1 MGDQSFDNNSQKE
14 SHENNPEHRPN
25 KLSENAGEEASSEKK
40 HLLDESFLL
49 NALLNNIPDSIYFKD
64 KKSHFIKV
72 SRYMQE
78 RFIDKTTESFIGKT
92 DFDIQDD
99 EHARQ
104 AFNDEQEIIKS
115 GQALIGLLEKETL
128 NQETRW
134 VSTSKMPL
142 LTNDGKVVGVFGISR
157 DITDLIRLK
166 EDLIVKNE
174 ALLTA
179 EEELRQNLEELQSIQ
194 EKLIEQQQKLIE
206 KNELIARQNVELAM
220 HKENLEAKV
229 AQRTKALRYAKEKAE
244 ESDRLKSAFL
254 ANLSHEIRTPM
265 NSIVGFAQIIMQDD
279 SVSDEL
285 KNYLRFINSN
295 ADSLL
300 QLINDIVDLSMLESD
315 QLAFR
320 FEVFELNAF
329 VHDVF
334 HWIEELKPDS
344 GVDFR
349 LNNQLNADNLKLVA
363 DKYRLMQVVHN
374 LLSNALKFTHKGSI
388 EFRIYRNFDKLC
400 FLIKDTGIG
409 IAPTDLSLIFD
420 RFRKSDSNSN
430 KLYRGA
436 GLGLTLSKKLATAM
450 GGDIEVHSVL
460 DLGSSFTLSLPL
472 ISPEDL

>member
-1 MGDQSFDNNSQKE
+1 MVDRASDKRQNKETQK
-14 SHENNPEHRPN
+14 NNPVDQDGRIQDHTAKGASA
-25 KLSENAGEEASSEKK
+25 KLGS
-40 HLLDESFLL
+40 LPDERFLL

-64 KKSHFIKV
+64 KESRFIKV

-78 RFIDKTTESFIGKT
+78 RFIDKTTETFIGLT
-92 DFDIQDD
+92 DFDIQDE
-99 EHARQ
+99 EHAQQ
-104 AFNDEQEIIKS
+104 AFHDEQEIIKT
-115 GQALIGLLEKETL
+115 GQPLIGLLEKEIL
-128 NQETRW
+128 NQETKW

-142 LTNDGKVVGVFGISR
+142 ITSDGKVVGVFGISR

-166 EDLIVKNE
+166 EDLIVKND

-194 EKLIEQQQKLIE
+194 EKLIDQQQKLIE
-206 KNELIARQNVELAM
+206 KNELIAKQNVELAI

-265 NSIVGFAQIIMQDD
+265 NSIVGFSQIIMQED
-279 SVSDEL
+279 SVSDEI

-315 QLAFR
+315 QLTFR
-320 FEVFELNAF
+320 YEVFELNSF
-329 VHDVF
+329 VQEVF
-334 HWIEELKPDS
+334 QWVEELKPDS
-344 GVDFR
+344 RVAFR
-349 LNNQLNADNLKLVA
+349 LNNQLTVENLKLVA
-363 DKYRLMQVVHN
+363 DKYRLMQIVHN
-374 LLSNALKFTHKGSI
+374 LISNAIKFTHEGSI
-388 EFRIYRNFDKLC
+388 EFKIYRHDGKLC
-400 FLIKDTGIG
+400 FLVKDTGIG

-420 RFRKSDSNSN
+420 RFQKCDVNTN

-436 GLGLTLSKKLATAM
+436 GLGLTLSKKLATSM

-460 DLGSSFTLSLPL
+460 DLGSSFTLSIPL
-472 ISPEDL
+472 ITPEDL